1 MPPETKIPWPKH
13 ANHENGRAEGTI
25 GKCRLTGVRN
35 GLLCTCAC
43 MWALTHM
50 CSWQPCSQWLRS
62 QALESVKRVETP
74 ALPSNSYVTLSK
86 WFNLSASVSTSVKR
100 GNGRMRFL
108 LGVVRTQ
115 QGDTYS
121 AQKQAPDKVMMATC
135 GWRETWGTCAGNV
148 RPGGLWWGRESCR
161 GATAAGL
168 AMALPWRGKA
178 SGSHVQEERGRW
190 VQEEGQSWE

>member
-1 MPPETKIPWPKH
+1 MYVCLHVGTHTHVQLAAMFPVVKIP
-13 ANHENGRAEGTI
+13 GSGI
-25 GKCRLTGVRN
+25 SQ
-35 GLLCTCAC
+35 TC
-43 MWALTHM
+43 
-50 CSWQPCSQWLRS
+50 
-62 QALESVKRVETP
+62 VETP

-86 WFNLSASVSTSVKR
+86 RFNLSASVSTSVKR

-148 RPGGLWWGRESCR
+148 RPGGLRWGRESCR